1 MYEGVHSN
9 KSGQADITLN
19 ATRNG
24 NWAIYFMT
32 YFMTSSSAI
41 SRGQV
46 DERLLV
52 ELQSIF
58 PLVRNPPKSIIS
70 TAVSSLKDFKL
81 RFLHL
86 YPNYFQEDGHVQRHK
101 CFAYRLEL
109 LLFDLLF

>member
-1 MYEGVHSN
+1 
-9 KSGQADITLN
+9 
-19 ATRNG
+19 
-24 NWAIYFMT
+24 
-32 YFMTSSSAI
+32 MTSSSAI

-70 TAVSSLKDFKL
+70 TAVSSLKDLKL

-86 YPNYFQEDGHVQRHK
+86 YPNYFQEDVQRHK

-109 LLFDLLF
+109 LLFDLLFGLLF